1 MKNFLKFWRLT
12 ATGLLDCC
20 RNGELEFL
28 EGNRVALNLMHDQ
41 IIHYLIPAGAR
52 RLSYLA

>member
-28 EGNRVALNLMHDQ
+28 ERNRVALNLMHDQ
-41 IIHYLIPAGAR
+41 RIHCLIPAGAR